1 MTGSTP
7 QVTVLLQAWGNGDS
21 EALHQLIPLVHEELR
36 RSARNYMR
44 REGPGHSLQTNA
56 LVNEVYL
63 RLVDISRVRWQDR
76 AHFFAIA
83 SSLMR
88 RVLLD
93 AARARAAKK
102 RGGGEVRISFAEDLR
117 LADAPASR
125 QASWLIALDDALAAL
140 AQTDPR
146 KARVVEMRF
155 FGGLSVEEMAEVL
168 GISPQSVKRDWKL
181 ARAWLHKEIAG
192 APAP

>member
-21 EALHQLIPLVHEELR
+21 EALHRLIPLVHDELR

-102 RGGGEVRISFAEDLR
+102 RGGGEVRISFAEDLL
-117 LADAPASR
+117 LADSPAER

-140 AQTDPR
+140 AQADPR

-155 FGGLSVEEMAEVL
+155 FGGLSVDEMAEVL
-168 GISPQSVKRDWKL
+168 RISPQSVKRDWKL

-192 APAP
+192 TPAP

>member
-102 RGGGEVRISFAEDLR
+102 RGGGEVRISFAEDLL
-117 LADAPASR
+117 LADSPAAR

-140 AQTDPR
+140 AQADPR
-146 KARVVEMRF
+146 KAQVVEMRF
-155 FGGLSVEEMAEVL
+155 FGGLSVDEMAEVL
-168 GISPQSVKRDWKL
+168 RISPQSVKRDWKL

>member
-21 EALHQLIPLVHEELR
+21 EALHRLIPLVHDELR

-102 RGGGEVRISFAEDLR
+102 RGGGEVRISFAEDLL
-117 LADAPASR
+117 LADSPAAR
-125 QASWLIALDDALAAL
+125 QANWLIALDDALAAL
-140 AQTDPR
+140 AQADPR

-155 FGGLSVEEMAEVL
+155 FGGLSVDEMAEVL
-168 GISPQSVKRDWKL
+168 RISPQSVKRDWKL
-181 ARAWLHKEIAG
+181 ARAWLHREIAG